1 MSKVAEM
8 LEHVARWNTAVWMD
22 NFGKIER
29 KGGELVRPIC
39 NEYQREISDI
49 VEWCH
54 ENGKPCRI
62 IALKPRQKGSS
73 TISVA
78 VGYRRLHAKRG
89 RGLIA
94 GGAHFQGANLFKILN
109 TYASND
115 ELDPKGCK
123 VMDTEARFKNGST
136 MERITLANPNAGRS
150 GTYQFLCVTES
161 AYLQEEGVANATNV
175 LNGLMKCVPFEPDT
189 IIIEEST
196 AKGATG
202 DFYDS
207 YQGGITFEQLK
218 AGQNGKVRVFC
229 PWWKFEDSRMD
240 PSGEG
245 IESEDD
251 LTSDER
257 ELADKWKLDLH
268 QVAWMRWAIREECKG
283 DFQRFEQ
290 DYPFDDES
298 CFLKSGRGRFG
309 SEGLAY
315 QDKVVKTS
323 VPEFG
328 VLEYD
333 ERADRVLFRPT
344 SEAEARVVRFEQP
357 RVGCSYIQSTDPATG
372 DSQTSGLDP
381 DSNSYGVIRKGYLM
395 NGRWHEPALVMRNI
409 CYADGTRFGNW
420 WDTDIVE
427 EEIYRMARYYGGC
440 KIAVEVNKDRGLIEL
455 LKLRN
460 DADLYQREMFNR
472 REQVTTNAYGWNT
485 DVRTRE
491 MVISTL
497 ARALR
502 EAGKGKVSEGIEC
515 RCPWLVAQLKNFV
528 TKANGRSE
536 AASGK
541 HDDDVLML
549 AIGLQLLDHATPYIE
564 RERMAWLPPDIR
576 LSRSELAGRGHESGR
591 GRGTFS

>member
-1 MSKVAEM
+1 MSEM
-8 LEHVARWNTAVWMD
+8 VGIMREAVRWNTAAWMES
-22 NFGKIER
+22 FGRIER
-29 KGGELVRPIC
+29 KGGELVRPVC

-62 IALKPRQKGSS
+62 VALKPRQKGSS
-73 TISVA
+73 TVSVA

-94 GGAHFQGANLFKILN
+94 GGAHFQGANLFKILG
-109 TYASND
+109 TYAGND

-136 MERITLANPNAGRS
+136 MERVTLANPNAGRS
-150 GTYQFLCVTES
+150 GTYQVLILTEV
-161 AYLQEEGVANATNV
+161 AYLSEEGVANATNV

-202 DFYDS
+202 DFHDS
-207 YQGGITFEQLK
+207 YKGGITFEQLK
-218 AGQNGKVRVFC
+218 AGMNGKVKVFC
-229 PWWKFEDSRMD
+229 AWYRFEDSRMD

-245 IESEDD
+245 IESESD
-251 LTSDER
+251 LTTD
-257 ELADKWKLDLH
+257 ELALAEKWGLDLH

-315 QDKVVKTS
+315 QDKLTTIHR
-323 VPEFG
+323 PEYG
-328 VLEYD
+328 VIEHD
-333 ERADRVLFRPT
+333 PVSDRIMFRPT
-344 SEAEARVVRFEQP
+344 SEAEARVVMFERP
-357 RVGCSYIQSTDPATG
+357 KVGCSYVLPADPATG
-372 DSQTSGLDP
+372 DSQTSGTDP
-381 DSNSYGVIRKGYLM
+381 DSNSYGVLRKGYLM
-395 NGRWHEPALVMRNI
+395 DGRWHEPAMVMRNI
-409 CYADGTRFGNW
+409 CYHDGTRFGNW

-427 EEIYRMARYYGGC
+427 EEIYRMARYFGGC
-440 KIAVEVNKDRGLIEL
+440 KIAVEVNKDRGFIEL
-455 LKLRN
+455 LKLRG
-460 DADLYQREMFNR
+460 DADIYQREMFNR
-472 REQVTTNAYGWNT
+472 RSQMVTEAYGWNT

-491 MVISTL
+491 MVVSTL

-502 EAGKGKVSEGIEC
+502 EAGKGKVGEGIEC

-549 AIGLQLLDHATPYIE
+549 AIGLQLIDHATPYFEAE
-564 RERMAWLPPDIR
+564 RERWLPPDLR
-576 LSRSELAGRGHESGR
+576 DRATPVRR

>member
-1 MSKVAEM
+1 MSEM
-8 LEHVARWNTAVWMD
+8 AGIMREAVRWNTAAWMESY
-22 NFGKIER
+22 GKIER
-29 KGGELVRPIC
+29 KGGELVRPVC
-39 NEYQREISDI
+39 NEYQRELSDI

-54 ENGKPCRI
+54 EHGKPCRI
-62 IALKPRQKGSS
+62 VALKPRQKGSS
-73 TISVA
+73 TVSVA
-78 VGYRRLHAKRG
+78 IGYRRLHAKRG

-136 MERITLANPNAGRS
+136 MERVTLANPNAGRS
-150 GTYQFLCVTES
+150 GTYQVLILTEV
-161 AYLQEEGVANATNV
+161 AYLSEEGVANATNV

-196 AKGATG
+196 AKGAAG

-207 YQGGITFEQLK
+207 YKGGITFEQLK

-229 PWWKFEDSRMD
+229 PWYRFDDSRLD

-245 IESEDD
+245 IESEND
-251 LTSDER
+251 LTHDER
-257 ELADKWKLDLH
+257 ELAEKYSLDLS
-268 QVAWMRWAIREECKG
+268 QVAWMRWAVREECKG

-309 SEGLAY
+309 AEGLAH
-315 QDKVVKTS
+315 Q
-323 VPEFG
+323 
-328 VLEYD
+328 
-333 ERADRVLFRPT
+333 ERATKLHRPEYGVIEHDIRTDRVMFRPT
-344 SEAEARVVRFEQP
+344 SEVEARVVRFEHARP
-357 RVGCSYIQSTDPATG
+357 GHSYVLSCDPATG
-372 DSQTSGLDP
+372 DSQTSGIDP
-381 DSNSYGVIRKGYLM
+381 DSNSYGVIRKGYIQD
-395 NGRWHEPALVMRNI
+395 GQWHEPALVMRNI

-427 EEIYRMARYYGGC
+427 EEIYRMSRYYGGC
-440 KIAVEVNKDRGLIEL
+440 KVAVEVNKDRGLIEL
-455 LKLRN
+455 LKLRG
-460 DADLYQREMFNR
+460 DVDIYQREMFNR
-472 REQVTTNAYGWNT
+472 REQRTTEAYGWLT

-502 EAGKGKVSEGIEC
+502 EAGTGKVGEGIEC
-515 RCPWLVAQLKNFV
+515 RCPWLVAQLKDFV
-528 TKANGRSE
+528 TRANGRSE
-536 AASGK
+536 AAKGK
-541 HDDDVLML
+541 HDDDVLMFS
-549 AIGLQLLDHATPYIE
+549 IGLQIIEHATTYHEQTVE
-564 RERMAWLPPDIR
+564 RWLPPDLRDR
-576 LSRSELAGRGHESGR
+576 LRPPMK